1 MVSSPVLLK
10 KNSVCSHNTDSAEVG
25 DRTALEK
32 IANSVCGPFDLI
44 YLHNSSFCIENFK
57 NRNSP
62 KACVDYFENGNTVDL
77 KGGKSQGTSYN
88 LLHDVFLCCKK

>member
-25 DRTALEK
+25 DRAALEK
-32 IANSVCGPFDLI
+32 IANSVCDLI
-44 YLHNSSFCIENFK
+44 FLHDSSFCVENFK

-62 KACVDYFENGNTVDL
+62 KACVDYYFENGNTVDL
-77 KGGKSQGTSYN
+77 KGKKSQGTSYN